1 MLVPRPL
8 RVPWLARPWLAPA
21 LFLGL
26 LAGCAEQK
34 AKATPPPPTVLVA
47 PVVQHDVPLTID
59 SVCSLDGYVDAEI
72 RARVRGFLQAQKY
85 KDGATVKEGQ
95 LLFQIEPNEYA
106 AAVATAQA
114 NLARGRTAQE
124 HGRVQLER
132 RQALI
137 PSGVVSKQEL
147 DDALATAH
155 DSDGQVAV
163 AQAQLQTALLDLSY
177 TQIRSPVSGVAG
189 LALVRVGN
197 LVGQND
203 PTLLTTVSQVDPI
216 RVNFPVSEV
225 DYVKNPDRLKHLD
238 ARDLAWAQKQF
249 AILDAG
255 GTVDGDP
262 GIELVLSDGSTYGH
276 RGVTV
281 AVNRQVDPST
291 GTIQLQALF
300 PNHDNLLRPG
310 QTGRVRIRRTDV
322 GVNALVVPEKALVQ
336 VQGTYSLA
344 VVGDDSKVQLRRVEV
359 GPNAGA
365 SRVILSGVKVGER
378 IVVEGVQK
386 AGDGATVVAQ
396 AAPPDGPASAG
407 QAAASAKP

>member
-1 MLVPRPL
+1 M
-8 RVPWLARPWLAPA
+8 PA
-21 LFLGL
+21 LRTTALILLLPL
-26 LAGCAEQK
+26 LAACSEQK
-34 AKATPPPPTVLVA
+34 AKATPSPPTVLVDH
-47 PVVQHDVPLTID
+47 VVQRDVVLNVD

-95 LLFQIEPNEYA
+95 LLFQIDPSEYVA
-106 AAVATAQA
+106 AAANAQA
-114 NLARGRTAQE
+114 TLARARTAQE
-124 HGRVQLER
+124 HGKVQLER

-155 DSDGQVAV
+155 DADGQVAV
-163 AQAQLQTALLDLSY
+163 GLAELQTAQLNLSY
-177 TQIRSPVSGVAG
+177 TQLRSPVSGVAG

-197 LVGQND
+197 LVGQNE

-216 RVNFPVSEV
+216 RVNFPVSET
-225 DYVKNPDRLKHLD
+225 DYVRTPDRLKHLD
-238 ARDLAWAQKQF
+238 ARDLAWAKKQF
-249 AILDAG
+249 AVFDAG
-255 GTVDGDP
+255 GTVEGDP

-276 RGVTV
+276 RGVVVT
-281 AVNRQVDPST
+281 VNRQIDPST

-300 PNHDNLLRPG
+300 PNPDQVLRPG

-344 VVGDDSKVQLRRVEV
+344 VVGDDNKVQLRRVEV
-359 GPNAGA
+359 GPNSGDI
-365 SRVILSGVKVGER
+365 RIILSGVKVGER

-386 AGDGATVVAQ
+386 ASDGATVVPQPVPVPSAQ
-396 AAPPDGPASAG
+396 AAGT
-407 QAAASAKP
+407 AKP